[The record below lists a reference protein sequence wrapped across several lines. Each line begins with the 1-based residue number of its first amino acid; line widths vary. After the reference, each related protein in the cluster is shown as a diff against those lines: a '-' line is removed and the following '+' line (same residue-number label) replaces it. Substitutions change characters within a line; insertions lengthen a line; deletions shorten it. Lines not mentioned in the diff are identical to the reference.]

1 MVRARPHD
9 TAVDT
14 AGVVDGESTHDG
26 RAARTAR
33 TRHLIA
39 ESLLELLEEG
49 DLQPTA
55 QRIADRAG
63 ISLRLIYHHFG
74 DLESLFRAAALRQA
88 ERMAALAVPIRADG
102 SLEARIAAFCEQR
115 ARMLEWITP
124 VRRAALLY
132 EPFSDELRRAREAFV
147 HAGDQQLFSLFEP
160 ELARC
165 DAALRQCTKASLAAV
180 TTWSS
185 WDALRTAGHDPDDAE
200 AVLRHMVTT
209 LLGAARREALTGE
222 AR

>member
-1 MVRARPHD
+1 VARARPHVTD
-9 TAVDT
+9 DAADV
-14 AGVVDGESTHDG
+14 ESAPDG

-39 ESLLELLEEG
+39 DSLLELLEEG

-74 DLESLFRAAALRQA
+74 DLESLFRATAMRQA
-88 ERMAALAVPIRADG
+88 ERMAALAIPIPVDG
-102 SLEARIAAFCEQR
+102 PLSVRIAAFCGQR

-147 HAGDQQLFSLFEP
+147 DAGDQLLFSLFEP
-160 ELARC
+160 ELERC
-165 DAALRQCTKASLAAV
+165 DAPLRPLTKASLAAV
-180 TTWSS
+180 TTWNS
-185 WDALRTAGHDPDDAE
+185 WDALRTAGHDPGEAE

-209 LLGAARREALTGE
+209 LLCAASREALTDE
-222 AR
+222 AG